1 MIYIFINLS
10 TLTRSGRENESER
23 WQTMQSW
30 LVALRRAE
38 KSVILVHHAG
48 KSGQQRGTSKREDVL
63 DTIVEVRRP
72 QDYVASQGIC
82 FELHFQ
88 KARQLYGVDAE
99 LFQASCEVRNDQA
112 LWGRGPISNVRQDA
126 AQRLRHDGMS
136 LRQIAA
142 EMGTSKSTA
151 ARLLDEEQAPLL

>member
-1 MIYIFINLS
+1 MAVADLIILDNLS
-10 TLTRSGRENESER
+10 TLTRSGRENEAES
-23 WQTMQSW
+23 WQTMQAW
-30 LVALRRAE
+30 LVALRRAG

-72 QDYVASQGIC
+72 QDYVASQGIR

-99 LFQASCEVRNDQA
+99 PFEALCEVRNGQA
-112 LWGRGPISNVRQDA
+112 LWNRGPISNIRKDE
-126 AQRLRHDGMS
+126 AQRLRDDGKS
-136 LRQIAA
+136 IRQIAA

-151 ARLLDEEQAPLL
+151 VVAR